1 MADGKIKAA
10 LKQSADEALD
20 QIDKKQ
26 YITEMRRNG
35 VSQFMK
41 IGVSFHKK
49 QVEIAYELT

>member
-1 MADGKIKAA
+1 MADGRIKAA